1 MFDQLIQNLAYHLK
15 DSILLAPLIAYL
27 GGLLVG
33 FTPCVYPVIPV
44 TVAFIGARSA
54 NSRTRSFLLSLFYV
68 LGISLTYTLLGG
80 IAAFSGKIFGQ
91 IQANPWTY
99 FIMANICILMGLSM
113 LEAFNLKLYTPQAIS
128 RFQARRKTEGCLS
141 SFLLGILSGF
151 VLGPCT
157 TPVLT
162 VLLTY
167 VASRQNPVFGMAL
180 MFLFSL
186 GIGTLLILVGTFTGF
201 LTRLPKS
208 GPWMLRVSHFF
219 GWIMIGVGEY
229 FLITAGTLWF

>member
-1 MFDQLIQNLAYHLK
+1 M
-15 DSILLAPLIAYL
+15 APLIAYF
-27 GGLLVG
+27 GGFLVG

-68 LGISLTYTLLGG
+68 LGIALTYTLLGG
-80 IAAFSGKIFGQ
+80 IAAFSGRLFGQ

-99 FIMANICILMGLSM
+99 IIMANVCILMGLSM
-113 LEAFNLKLYTPQAIS
+113 LEVFNLRLYTPAAIS
-128 RFQARRKTEGCLS
+128 RFQARKKTEGCLS
-141 SFLLGILSGF
+141 SFLVGILSGF

-167 VASRQNPVFGMAL
+167 VASRQNPMFGMVL
-180 MFLFSL
+180 LFLFSL

-208 GPWMLRVSHFF
+208 GPWMVRVSHLF

-229 FLITAGTLWF
+229 FLILAGTLWL

>member
-1 MFDQLIQNLAYHLK
+1 MFDQLIQNLALVLK
-15 DSILLAPLIAYL
+15 DSFYLAPLIAYL
-27 GGLLVG
+27 GGVLVG

-54 NSRTRSFLLSLFYV
+54 NTRTRSFLLSLFYV
-68 LGISLTYTLLGG
+68 LGIALTYTLLGG
-80 IAAFSGKIFGQ
+80 IAALSGRLFGQ

-99 FIMANICILMGLSM
+99 IIMANVCMLMGLSM
-113 LEAFNLKLYTPQAIS
+113 LEVFNLRLYTPEAIS
-128 RFQARRKTEGCLS
+128 RFQTRKKTEGCLS
-141 SFLLGILSGF
+141 SFLVGVLSGF

-167 VASRQNPVFGMAL
+167 VASRQNPVFGMTL
-180 MFLFSL
+180 LFLFSL
-186 GIGTLLILVGTFTGF
+186 GMGTLLILVGTFTAF

-208 GPWMLRVSHFF
+208 GPWMVRVSHLF
-219 GWIMIGVGEY
+219 GWMMLGVGEY
-229 FLITAGTLWF
+229 FLILAGTLWL

>member
-1 MFDQLIQNLAYHLK
+1 MLDQLIQNLALSLQNSFYT
-15 DSILLAPLIAYL
+15 APVIAYL

-33 FTPCVYPVIPV
+33 FTPCEYPVIPV

-68 LGISLTYTLLGG
+68 LGIAVTYTALGG
-80 IAAFSGKIFGQ
+80 IAALSGTLFGR
-91 IQANPWTY
+91 IQANPWTH
-99 FIMANICILMGLSM
+99 FIMANVCILMGLSM
-113 LEAFNLKLYTPQAIS
+113 LDVFSLRLYTPKAIS
-128 RFQARRKTEGCLS
+128 RFQARKKTEGCFS
-141 SFLLGILSGF
+141 SFLIGLLSGF

-157 TPVLT
+157 TPVLA

-167 VASRQNPVFGMAL
+167 VAGRQNPAFGMVL
-180 MFLFSL
+180 LFLFSL

-208 GPWMLRVSHFF
+208 GPWMVRVSRLF
-219 GWIMIGVGEY
+219 GWTMIGAGEY
-229 FLITAGTLWF
+229 FLILAGKLWL

>member
-1 MFDQLIQNLAYHLK
+1 MFEQLVQYLALHLK
-15 DSILLAPLIAYL
+15 DSLILAPLIAYL
-27 GGLLVG
+27 GGVLVG

-44 TVAFIGARSA
+44 TVAVIGARSA
-54 NSRTRSFLLSLFYV
+54 HSRTRSFLLSLFYV
-68 LGISLTYTLLGG
+68 LGIALTYTALGG
-80 IAAFSGKIFGQ
+80 IAAFTGKLFGQ
-91 IQANPWTY
+91 IQSNPWTY
-99 FIMANICILMGLSM
+99 FIVANICILMGLSM
-113 LEAFNLKLYTPQAIS
+113 LEVFTLRIHAPEAIS
-128 RFQARRKTEGCLS
+128 RFQTRKKTEGCLS

-167 VASRQNPVFGMAL
+167 VASKQNPLFGMML
-180 MFLFSL
+180 LFLFSL
-186 GIGTLLILVGTFTGF
+186 GIGTLLILIGTFTGF

-208 GPWMLRVSHFF
+208 GAWMAKISHAF

-229 FLITAGTLWF
+229 FLIVAGTLWI

>member
-1 MFDQLIQNLAYHLK
+1 MFDQLIHNLALQLK
-15 DSILLAPLIAYL
+15 DAFFLAPFLAYL

-33 FTPCVYPVIPV
+33 FTPCVYPIIPV

-68 LGISLTYTLLGG
+68 LGVALTYTALGAV
-80 IAAFSGKIFGQ
+80 AALSGRLFGQ

-99 FIMANICILMGLSM
+99 FIMANICLLMGLSM
-113 LEAFNLKLYTPQAIS
+113 LEVFHLKFSTPEAFS
-128 RFQARRKTEGCLS
+128 RFHARKRTEGCLS
-141 SFLLGILSGF
+141 SFLVGILSGF

-167 VASRQNPVFGMAL
+167 VASKQNPVFGML
-180 MFLFSL
+180 LLFLFSL
-186 GIGTLLILVGTFTGF
+186 GIGTLLILIGTFTGF

-208 GPWMLRVSHFF
+208 GPWMVRVSHFS
-219 GWIMIGVGEY
+219 GWIMIGAAEY
-229 FLITAGTLWF
+229 FLINAGSLWI

>member
-1 MFDQLIQNLAYHLK
+1 MIDQLIHNLAVHLQ
-15 DSILLAPLIAYL
+15 DSVLLAPLIAYL

-54 NSRTRSFLLSLFYV
+54 NTRTKSFLLSLFYV
-68 LGISLTYTLLGG
+68 LGIALTYTLLGG
-80 IAAFSGKIFGQ
+80 IAAFSGRLFGQ

-99 FIMANICILMGLSM
+99 FVMANVCILMGLSM
-113 LEAFNLKLYTPQAIS
+113 LEVFTLRFYTPEAIS
-128 RFQARRKTEGCLS
+128 RFHDRKKTEGCLG
-141 SFLLGILSGF
+141 SFFVGILSGF

-180 MFLFSL
+180 LFLFSL

-208 GPWMLRVSHFF
+208 GPWMVRVSHLF
-219 GWIMIGVGEY
+219 GWIMIAIGEY
-229 FLITAGTLWF
+229 FLIHSGKLWI